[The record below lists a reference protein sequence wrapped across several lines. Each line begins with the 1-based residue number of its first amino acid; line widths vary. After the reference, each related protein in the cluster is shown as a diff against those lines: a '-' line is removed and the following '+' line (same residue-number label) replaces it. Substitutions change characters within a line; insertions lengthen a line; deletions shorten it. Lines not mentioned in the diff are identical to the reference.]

1 MCRERLSAAARACG
15 LKTDFYFENISAAAR
30 IAKRF
35 VPCGKLLLIADE
47 EDAGIALALR
57 GAFAG
62 FQVYSVVSGKENVGQ
77 GLFSLPDDL
86 RAVVAVGGRSIA
98 AARFFCTLRGAY
110 LVAVPNRF
118 GASELLALS
127 AGDGYP
133 VNEPDA
139 VLFDVAFVGGKG
151 RADGVAVAALS
162 ALYAEDIDVDGV
174 FSGGRKDG
182 CHETLRQSA
191 KLAERGAEELFCALC
206 MQETALRRFSGYPSR
221 AFYHLLSG
229 KGGHPDGECAF
240 AALFYSLE
248 RYGALFGRGK
258 PRAYFVPDYAARAA
272 LAAKYIGEAA
282 YENVRVPSAKESFA
296 RTELFE
302 ECRAHFRVSAQILGG
317 YADKIRERYYAAG
330 GKKPRF
336 EVQTLQDAFALSAD
350 LSPLTSVAA
359 LERDLG
365 IPPHMRGGT
374 YGEKTGSKA

>member
-1 MCRERLSAAARACG
+1 
-15 LKTDFYFENISAAAR
+15 
-30 IAKRF
+30 
-35 VPCGKLLLIADE
+35 
-47 EDAGIALALR
+47 
-57 GAFAG
+57 
-62 FQVYSVVSGKENVGQ
+62 
-77 GLFSLPDDL
+77 
-86 RAVVAVGGRSIA
+86 
-98 AARFFCTLRGAY
+98 
-110 LVAVPNRF
+110 
-118 GASELLALS
+118 
-127 AGDGYP
+127 
-133 VNEPDA
+133 
-139 VLFDVAFVGGKG
+139 
-151 RADGVAVAALS
+151 
-162 ALYAEDIDVDGV
+162 
-174 FSGGRKDG
+174 
-182 CHETLRQSA
+182 
-191 KLAERGAEELFCALC
+191 

-302 ECRAHFRVSAQILGG
+302 ECRAHFCVSAQILGG